1 MVKLYTK
8 NGQVKLANRIVIT
21 TEESQ
26 IINPTHE
33 MLLEAGWVEYV
44 APEVEPQP
52 YRKSESEVMQEIVLE
67 QYNSRTDIEDKE
79 ALDRAIVIYNWDKYI
94 GKSLKTGQVVVH
106 DERVYRVR
114 QDIPI
119 VLDKQY
125 PSLDTAA
132 IYEVIE
138 LVATGEKDDPI
149 KYEPPMEIFEGKYYT
164 QDDVLYLCNR
174 DSGVALSHNLKDL
187 VGLYVD
193 KVVE

>member
-8 NGQVKLANRIVIT
+8 NGQVKLANRIVII

-138 LVATGEKDDPI
+138 LVATGEIDDPI
-149 KYEPPMEIFEGKYYT
+149 KYTPPMEIFKDKYYLEE
-164 QDDVLYLCNR
+164 DSKYLCTR
-174 DSGVALSHNLKDL
+174 DSGIALSHNLSSL
-187 VGLYVD
+187 IGLYVELVD
-193 KVVE
+193 

>member
-114 QDIPI
+114 QDISI

-138 LVATGEKDDPI
+138 LVATGEIDDPI
-149 KYEPPMEIFEGKYYT
+149 KYTPPMEIFKDKYYLEE
-164 QDDVLYLCNR
+164 DSKYLCTR
-174 DSGVALSHNLKDL
+174 DSGIALSHNLSSL
-187 VGLYVD
+187 IGLYVELVD
-193 KVVE
+193 

>member
-138 LVATGEKDDPI
+138 LVATGEIDDPI
-149 KYEPPMEIFEGKYYT
+149 KYTPPMEIFEGKYYLEE
-164 QDDVLYLCNR
+164 DSKYLCTR
-174 DSGVALSHNLKDL
+174 DSGIALSHNLSSL
-187 VGLYVD
+187 IGLYVELVD
-193 KVVE
+193 

>member
-8 NGQVKLANRIVIT
+8 NGQVKLANRIVII

-33 MLLEAGWVEYV
+33 MLLEDGWVEYV
-44 APEVEPQP
+44 SPEVEPQP
-52 YRKSESEVMQEIVLE
+52 YRKSEYEVMQEIVLD

-119 VLDKQY
+119 VLENQY

-149 KYEPPMEIFEGKYYT
+149 KYEPPMEIFDGKYYT
-164 QDDVLYLCNR
+164 DDNILYVCTR
-174 DSGVALSHNLKDL
+174 DSGIALSHPLSAL
-187 VGLYVD
+187 VGMYVE
-193 KVVE
+193 VV

>member
-174 DSGVALSHNLKDL
+174 DSGIALSHNLSSL
-187 VGLYVD
+187 IGLYVELVD
-193 KVVE
+193 

>member
-114 QDIPI
+114 QDISI

-138 LVATGEKDDPI
+138 LVATGEIDDPI
-149 KYEPPMEIFEGKYYT
+149 KYTPPMEIFKDKYYT
-164 QDDVLYLCNR
+164 EDNSKYLCIR
-174 DSGVALSHNLKDL
+174 DSGTALSHNLSSL
-187 VGLYVD
+187 IGLYVELVD
-193 KVVE
+193 

>member
-44 APEVEPQP
+44 APEIEPQP

-79 ALDRAIVIYNWDKYI
+79 ALDRAIVIFNWDKYV

-114 QDIPI
+114 QEIPI
-119 VLDKQY
+119 V
-125 PSLDTAA
+125 
-132 IYEVIE
+132 
-138 LVATGEKDDPI
+138 
-149 KYEPPMEIFEGKYYT
+149 
-164 QDDVLYLCNR
+164 
-174 DSGVALSHNLKDL
+174 
-187 VGLYVD
+187 
-193 KVVE
+193 

>member
-8 NGQVKLANRIVIT
+8 NGQVKLANRIVII

-33 MLLEAGWVEYV
+33 MLLEDGWVEYV
-44 APEVEPQP
+44 SPEVEPQP
-52 YRKSESEVMQEIVLE
+52 YRKSEYEVMQEIVLD

-119 VLDKQY
+119 VLEKQY

-149 KYEPPMEIFEGKYYT
+149 KYEPPMEIFDGKYYT
-164 QDDVLYLCNR
+164 EDNILYVCTR
-174 DSGVALSHNLKDL
+174 DSGIALSHPLSAL
-187 VGLYVD
+187 VGMYVE
-193 KVVE
+193 VV

>member
-1 MVKLYTK
+1 MKLYTK
-8 NGQVKLANRIVIT
+8 DGKVKPANKIVIIKDDL
-21 TEESQ
+21 Q
-26 IINPTHE
+26 IINPTEE
-33 MLLEAGWVEYV
+33 MILEDGWVEYV
-44 APEVEPQP
+44 QPEVEPQP
-52 YRKSESEVMQEIVLE
+52 YRKSESEIMQEIILD

-119 VLDKQY
+119 VLEKQY

-149 KYEPPMEIFEGKYYT
+149 KYEPPMEIFKDKYYT
-164 QDDVLYLCNR
+164 EDDSKYLCIR
-174 DSGVALSHNLKDL
+174 DSGIALSHNLSSL
-187 VGLYVD
+187 IGLYVELVD
-193 KVVE
+193 

>member
-52 YRKSESEVMQEIVLE
+52 YRKNESEVMQEIVLD

-114 QDIPI
+114 QDISI

-149 KYEPPMEIFEGKYYT
+149 KYTPPMEIFKDKYY
-164 QDDVLYLCNR
+164 LEEGSKYLCTR
-174 DSGVALSHNLKDL
+174 DSGIALSHNLSSL
-187 VGLYVD
+187 IGLYVELVD
-193 KVVE
+193 

>member
-8 NGQVKLANRIVIT
+8 NGQVKLANRIVII

-33 MLLEAGWVEYV
+33 MLLEDGWVEYV
-44 APEVEPQP
+44 SPEVEPKP

-79 ALDRAIVIYNWDKYI
+79 ALDRSIVIYNWDKYI

-174 DSGVALSHNLKDL
+174 DSGAALSHPLSAL
-187 VGLYVD
+187 VGMYVD
-193 KVVE
+193 VV

>member
-33 MLLEAGWVEYV
+33 MLLEDGWVEYV
-44 APEVEPQP
+44 APEVEPKP
-52 YRKSESEVMQEIVLE
+52 YRKNKSEVMQEIVLE

-138 LVATGEKDDPI
+138 LVATGEIDDPI
-149 KYEPPMEIFEGKYYT
+149 KYEPPMEIFKDKYYLEE
-164 QDDVLYLCNR
+164 DSKYLCTR
-174 DSGVALSHNLKDL
+174 DSGIALSHNLSSL
-187 VGLYVD
+187 IGLYVELVD
-193 KVVE
+193 

>member
-8 NGQVKLANRIVIT
+8 NGQVKLANRIVII

-33 MLLEAGWVEYV
+33 MLLEDGWVEYV
-44 APEVEPQP
+44 SSEVEPQP
-52 YRKSESEVMQEIVLE
+52 YRKSEYEVMQEIVLE

-119 VLDKQY
+119 VLEKQY

-132 IYEVIE
+132 IYDVIE

-149 KYEPPMEIFEGKYYT
+149 KYEPPMEIFDGKYYNE
-164 QDDVLYLCNR
+164 DNILYVCTR
-174 DSGVALSHNLKDL
+174 DSGVALSHPLSAL
-187 VGLYVD
+187 VGMYVE
-193 KVVE
+193 VV

>member
-1 MVKLYTK
+1 MKIYEK
-8 NGQVKLANRIVIT
+8 NGEVKPANRIVISKDGMYT
-21 TEESQ
+21 YNPTEEM
-26 IINPTHE
+26 I
-33 MLLEAGWVEYV
+33 LADGWVEYV
-44 APEVEPQP
+44 QPEVEPQP

-119 VLDKQY
+119 VLEKQY

-138 LVATGEKDDPI
+138 LVATGEIDDPI
-149 KYEPPMEIFEGKYYT
+149 KYEPPMEIFKDKYYT
-164 QDDVLYLCNR
+164 EDDSKYLCIR
-174 DSGVALSHNLKDL
+174 DSGIALSHNLSSL
-187 VGLYVD
+187 IGLYVEL
-193 KVVE
+193 VS

>member
-52 YRKSESEVMQEIVLE
+52 YRKNESEVMQEIVLE

-149 KYEPPMEIFEGKYYT
+149 KYEPPMEIFKDKYYLEE
-164 QDDVLYLCNR
+164 DSKYLCTR
-174 DSGVALSHNLKDL
+174 DSGIALSHNLSSL
-187 VGLYVD
+187 IGLYVELVD
-193 KVVE
+193 

>member
-33 MLLEAGWVEYV
+33 MLLEDGWVEYV

-106 DERVYRVR
+106 DERVYRVK

-149 KYEPPMEIFEGKYYT
+149 KYEPPMEIFDGKYYSENGI
-164 QDDVLYLCNR
+164 LYLCTRNS
-174 DSGVALSHNLKDL
+174 DTALTHELSSL
-187 VGLYVD
+187 VGLYVSIA
-193 KVVE
+193 

>member
-44 APEVEPQP
+44 APEIEPQP

-138 LVATGEKDDPI
+138 LAATGEIDDPI
-149 KYEPPMEIFEGKYYT
+149 KYTPPMEIFKDKYY
-164 QDDVLYLCNR
+164 LEEGSKYLCTR
-174 DSGVALSHNLKDL
+174 DSGIALSHNLSSL
-187 VGLYVD
+187 IGLYVELVD
-193 KVVE
+193 

>member
-94 GKSLKTGQVVVH
+94 GKSLKTGQVVVY

-174 DSGVALSHNLKDL
+174 DSGIALSHNLSSL
-187 VGLYVD
+187 IGLYVELVD
-193 KVVE
+193 

>member
-44 APEVEPQP
+44 SPEVEPQP
-52 YRKSESEVMQEIVLE
+52 YRKSEYEVMQEIVLE

-119 VLDKQY
+119 VLEKQY

-132 IYEVIE
+132 IYEVVE

-149 KYEPPMEIFEGKYYT
+149 KYEPPMEIFDGKYYT
-164 QDDVLYLCNR
+164 DDNILYVCTR
-174 DSGVALSHNLKDL
+174 DSGIALSHPLSAL
-187 VGLYVD
+187 VGMYVE
-193 KVVE
+193 VV